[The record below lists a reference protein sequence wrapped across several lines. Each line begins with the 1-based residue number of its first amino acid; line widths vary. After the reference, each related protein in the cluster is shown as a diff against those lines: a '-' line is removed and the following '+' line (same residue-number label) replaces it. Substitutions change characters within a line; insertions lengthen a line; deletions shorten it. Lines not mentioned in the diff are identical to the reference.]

1 MKHLPWI
8 LLALVLAYPLLAQ
21 GTLTKQSSLR
31 GPVKVFGIPH
41 PDEWIDI
48 ESNVVGQPAAT
59 YTVPDGHRLTLVG
72 VFKTPP
78 HDGAMNGSILVN
90 GSVIG
95 VVAIQAGAGNS
106 VGGQERMLT
115 RLNGSGYAGAAD
127 LPRHSFVRGTVVGA
141 GDVVTVEHLTGTD
154 PETFTLRG
162 FLEKVE

>member
-8 LLALVLAYPLLAQ
+8 LLALVLAYPLLAL
-21 GTLTKQSSLR
+21 GTLTKQSTLR

-48 ESNVVGQPAAT
+48 ESNVVGQPAT
-59 YTVPDGHRLTLVG
+59 NYTVPDGHRLTLVA

-78 HDGAMNGSILVN
+78 HDGYMYGSILVN

-95 VVAIQAGAGNS
+95 VVLITGGSASADGLDMMLSHVSANG
-106 VGGQERMLT
+106 VG
-115 RLNGSGYAGAAD
+115 GAAD
-127 LPRHSFVRGTVVGA
+127 VPRHAFVRGTVIA
-141 GDVVTVEHLTGTD
+141 APDVVTVELTAGGA
-154 PETFTLRG
+154 PVTFTLRG